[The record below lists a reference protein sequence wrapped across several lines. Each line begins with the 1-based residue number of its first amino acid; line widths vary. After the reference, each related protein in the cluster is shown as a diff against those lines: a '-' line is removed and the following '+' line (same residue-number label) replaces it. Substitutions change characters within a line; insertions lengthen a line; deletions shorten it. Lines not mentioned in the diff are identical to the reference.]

1 MVQYILPNATRFLQL
16 PFAQTGVFVRLTA
29 RDEETEVV
37 LPILLISGEKLKNS
51 SPLIRHVMLSPDF
64 YTLNAHTEFP
74 FPHNNCDHIT
84 DQELFSLLFG
94 DYHLPEFLTKYY
106 VCRLGSDAVG
116 SVADIVALLRR
127 DADFVLAATCYLRL
141 KFVLEALHVQ
151 SLMKRLRD
159 VPLRIAAMRGDW
171 FKTGVADDR
180 VWRIDCLATWL
191 FNYMIRSVESHC
203 AGTVVALLEE
213 PMRTGL
219 RGMNTAIQSVR
230 AEPCDGRYMWQHT
243 APYELVIYPFLCLV
257 KGLWNA
263 VAPIVTTDFASLGG
277 TDCSTVTGWSLNS
290 PNKCTA
296 DPLT

>member
-1 MVQYILPNATRFLQL
+1 
-16 PFAQTGVFVRLTA
+16 
-29 RDEETEVV
+29 
-37 LPILLISGEKLKNS
+37 LKNAAS
-51 SPLIRHVMLSPDF
+51 IIWFVMLSPDF
-64 YTLNAHTEFP
+64 YTLNRHTEFP

-116 SVADIVALLRR
+116 SVKDIVALLRS

-151 SLMKRLRD
+151 SLMKRLSNL
-159 VPLRIAAMRGDW
+159 PPRIAEMRGDW
-171 FKTGVADDR
+171 FEKGVADER

-191 FNYMIRSVESHC
+191 FNYMILSVESHC
-203 AGTVVALLEE
+203 AGGEGAQLDESIR
-213 PMRTGL
+213 MGL
-219 RGMNTAIQSVR
+219 RGMNTAIQGVR

-277 TDCSTVTGWSLNS
+277 TNCSTVAGGSLNS